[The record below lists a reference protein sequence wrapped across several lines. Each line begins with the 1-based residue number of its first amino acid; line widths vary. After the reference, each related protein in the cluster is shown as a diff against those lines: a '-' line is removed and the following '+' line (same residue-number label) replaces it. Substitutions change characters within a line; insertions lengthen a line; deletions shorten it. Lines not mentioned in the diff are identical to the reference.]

1 MGMYFLGINLR
12 VYSRVGGFGD
22 CGEEFPWEPSEALG
36 FVCSTDSEGREGL
49 VAAEDAWA

>member
-22 CGEEFPWEPSEALG
+22 CGEEFSWEPSEAG

-49 VAAEDAWA
+49 VAAEDAEDA